1 MALEKVVEVDQI
13 EVKGEYSIQVRQATK
28 VLDDGK
34 QIGGVSYH
42 RHVVHPNSSLDN
54 EDAKVAKI
62 AEALFDD
69 DCKQAW
75 QLQQNGY
82 PSGDPSDSWTL
93 AQLQKYCDSRR
104 IEHYPEAVEE
114 VEAQDAVLDEDGEE
128 VSPAVEAVEAQD
140 ADTKASLLAAIE
152 EASEE

>member
-13 EVKGEYSIQVRQATK
+13 EVKGEYAIQVRQATK

-69 DCKQAW
+69 DCKEAW
-75 QLQQNGY
+75 QLQQHGY
-82 PSGDPSDSWTL
+82 PSGDPSDSWSK
-93 AQLQKYCDSRR
+93 AQLGKYCDSRSIDYNAMNEEGQGGDSKAELLEK
-104 IEHYPEAVEE
+104 IE
-114 VEAQDAVLDEDGEE
+114 
-128 VSPAVEAVEAQD
+128 S
-140 ADTKASLLAAIE
+140 ASNE
-152 EASEE
+152 